1 MRAARSHGL
10 RYKVATR
17 RRSGSAL
24 APSGFDPARGL
35 VTTMP
40 PKAGPFLPS
49 GETPGAG
56 RAGTSL
62 SGDQP
67 LNLAATDEFSSPK
80 ERYDE
85 QG

>member
-1 MRAARSHGL
+1 
-10 RYKVATR
+10 
-17 RRSGSAL
+17 
-24 APSGFDPARGL
+24 
-35 VTTMP
+35 MP

-56 RAGTSL
+56 RAGTS
-62 SGDQP
+62 STSDQ
-67 LNLAATDEFSSPK
+67 LVDLAATDEFSSPK

>member
-1 MRAARSHGL
+1 
-10 RYKVATR
+10 
-17 RRSGSAL
+17 
-24 APSGFDPARGL
+24 
-35 VTTMP
+35 MP

-56 RAGTSL
+56 RAGTS
-62 SGDQP
+62 SADDQSAD
-67 LNLAATDEFSSPK
+67 LAATDEFSSPK